1 MNEKLTTEQI
11 VEIIRKYG
19 DALPSGGFH
28 LSSVYFEAVA
38 KEITTNT
45 AEDEVTVEQK
55 EQRRVDDKMIR
66 LFHMILDSQ
75 IKLYDAFQANTEP
88 EDDYM
93 ARVAPF
99 LARLIEPR
107 YDSDE
112 TNDYICNSTDC
123 ENALRAYKDWLQQ
136 EDSDG

>member
-1 MNEKLTTEQI
+1 MKDLT
-11 VEIIRKYG
+11 
-19 DALPSGGFH
+19 P
-28 LSSVYFEAVA
+28 
-38 KEITTNT
+38 
-45 AEDEVTVEQK
+45 
-55 EQRRVDDKMIR
+55 EQRDWIYDWIADNGIYEGNWVRVGVDRFCDFLNANTEPENLTLDVDKGDKTPR
-66 LFHMILDSQ
+66 NGADC
-75 IKLYDAFQANTEP
+75 QAHTEP

-93 ARVAPF
+93 VRVAPF

-136 EDSDG
+136 EDKNE